1 MSQHFHSVD
10 DAIRDIRDGK
20 IIIIVD
26 DEDREN
32 EGDFVCAA
40 ETITPEIIN
49 LMISEGRGLVCVP
62 LTDERMRDLG
72 LDMMVDAN
80 TAMHGTGFT
89 VTVDYVHNTTTGISA
104 SDRAATIR
112 ALADPAAKPSDFARP
127 GHIFPLR
134 AVPGGVLR
142 RAGHTEAAVDL
153 AVMAG
158 LHPVGVVCEILNE
171 DGSMAR
177 TPQLL
182 KLAKKHGLAIISV
195 QALIA
200 HRVAK
205 EKLVR
210 RVTDARLP
218 TRYGDFRIHLF
229 ESILD
234 GKEHL
239 ALVCG
244 DISGP
249 DPVLV
254 RVHSECITGDTFG
267 SLRCDCKDQLNAAM
281 MMVEREGRGIILY
294 MRQEGRGIGLAA
306 KLMAYDLQDHGRDTV
321 EANIELGYRDD
332 LRDYGIGAQILAEL
346 GVHHMR
352 LLTNNP
358 KKIVGLQS
366 YGLDVVERVPIESA
380 PNEVNAFYL
389 ETKRDKMGHH
399 ILAGH
404 KAKK

>member
-1 MSQHFHSVD
+1 MSQHFNTVD
-10 DAIRDIRDGK
+10 EAIRDIRDGK
-20 IIIIVD
+20 LIIIVD

-62 LTDERMRDLG
+62 LTDGRMRDLG

-158 LHPVGVVCEILNE
+158 LHPVAVVCEILNE
-171 DGSMAR
+171 DGTMAR
-177 TPQLL
+177 TPQLV

-200 HRVAK
+200 HRVAG

-229 ESILD
+229 ESVLD

-244 DISGP
+244 DIAGP

-306 KLMAYDLQDHGRDTV
+306 KLMAYNLQDHGRDTV

-366 YGLDVVERVPIESA
+366 YGLDVVERVPIESV

-404 KAKK
+404 KTKK